1 MKAVVWRAKEDVR
14 VDDVPD
20 PVIQQPTDAI
30 VRITSTAI
38 CGSDLHLYK
47 GLVPLGMG
55 QGDIL
60 GHEPMG
66 IVEEVGSD
74 VRHIRPG
81 DRVVVPAGISC
92 GSCFFCRQGLH
103 SQCETTQNKPA
114 RKGAAMFG
122 YTHLYGHVPGGQAE
136 FLRVPQAHFGAIKVP
151 EGPPDHRYLFLSD
164 VLPTAWQTVTY
175 ADVPQGGTVGVWGLG
190 PIGQMCARIALHRGA
205 GRVIG
210 IDWVP
215 ERLAMAER
223 HGVETL
229 NFKESP
235 EVIEALRDKTE
246 GRGVDSAIDAVGM
259 EAAGSGVDQALQS
272 AKVQLDRMNVLHE
285 CMGAVRRGGTLSLAG
300 VYIGAMPMFPLGDL
314 FDKQV
319 AIRMGQVNVRRW
331 TDDLLPL
338 LTDGDPLGLEDF
350 VTHVLPLDQAPRA
363 YQMFQKKQDGAVK
376 IVLRP

>member
-1 MKAVVWRAKEDVR
+1 MKAVVWYAKEDVR

-20 PVIQQPTDAI
+20 PVIREPTDAI
-30 VRITSTAI
+30 IRVTSTAI

-47 GLVPLGMG
+47 GLIPLGMAE
-55 QGDIL
+55 GDIL

-66 IVEEVGSD
+66 IVEEVGPE
-74 VRHIRPG
+74 VTHVQRG
-81 DRVVVPAGISC
+81 DRVVIPANISC
-92 GSCFFCRQGLH
+92 GSCFFCRQGLQ
-103 SQCETTQNKPA
+103 SQCETTQNKDV
-114 RKGAAMFG
+114 RMGASMFG

-136 FLRVPQAHFGAIKVP
+136 YLKVPQAHFGPIKVP
-151 EGPPDHRYLFLSD
+151 DGPPDHRYLFLSD

-175 ADVPQGGTVGVWGLG
+175 AVVPPGGTVAVWGLG
-190 PIGQMCARIALHRGA
+190 PIGQMCARVARHRGA

-210 IDWVP
+210 IDCVP

-223 HGVETL
+223 HGVETI
-229 NFKESP
+229 NFKETA
-235 EVIEALRDKTE
+235 EVIEVLRDATE

-259 EAAGSGVDQALQS
+259 EAAGSGVDRALQR
-272 AKVQLDRMNVLHE
+272 AKLQLDRMNVLHE

-331 TDDLLPL
+331 TEDLLPL
-338 LTDGDPLGLEDF
+338 LTDDDPLGLDDF
-350 VTHVLPLDQAPRA
+350 VTHELPLDQAQPA

-376 IVLRP
+376 VMLRP